1 MAAENYWRY
10 ADARQQQAMV
20 AAAAAAAGMAPA
32 ATVGQ
37 AATAAG
43 GMQQHQHQHQQA
55 AMAQQ
60 QQQQQQ
66 QQAAAPS
73 LKRARPDYGDGPG
86 GQEMAGYYPRENAG
100 YHSLRDNEAIGAS
113 YDRYLRNGMPSVA
126 ANEPSRAVVGAMG
139 GAAMVGG
146 GMSGYP
152 VDDRRMMGVVGM
164 DSRAMG
170 YGARPEPPLPPDASN
185 TLYIEGL
192 PANCTRRE
200 VSHIFRPFVG
210 FREVRLVNK
219 ESRHPGGDPHVL
231 CFVDFDSPAQATIAL
246 EALQGENTCVCRFG
260 LCSCIDN
267 LTFISDNIHF
277 HIFSFLACIFLH
289 PPLVSSQAC
298 VEIGNHGQFSSLV
311 YLFYLCVRCAFF
323 VQFLQH
329 RLVVL

>member
-32 ATVGQ
+32 ATVAQ
-37 AATAAG
+37 ATTAAV
-43 GMQQHQHQHQQA
+43 GMHQHQHQHQQA
-55 AMAQQ
+55 ALAQQ
-60 QQQQQQ
+60 QQQQS
-66 QQAAAPS
+66 AAPS

-100 YHSLRDNEAIGAS
+100 YLLRDNEAIGAS
-113 YDRYLRNGMPSVA
+113 YDRYLRNGMSSVT
-126 ANEPSRAVVGAMG
+126 ANEPSRAAVGGMG

-146 GMSGYP
+146 GMGGFP
-152 VDDRRMMGVVGM
+152 VDDRRMMGAIGM
-164 DSRAMG
+164 DRGMG
-170 YGARPEPPLPPDASN
+170 FGGARPEPPLPPDASN

-246 EALQGENTCVCRFG
+246 EALQGYKFDEHDRESAH
-260 LCSCIDN
+260 LR
-267 LTFISDNIHF
+267 L
-277 HIFSFLACIFLH
+277 
-289 PPLVSSQAC
+289 
-298 VEIGNHGQFSSLV
+298 QFSRFPGPRSAGGP
-311 YLFYLCVRCAFF
+311 RG
-323 VQFLQH
+323 
-329 RLVVL
+329 RR